1 MRPVSL
7 IAMDDDDRPDS
18 IMRGTPI
25 LFRAGNCHPVDG
37 SQGCRGSGARLD
49 AGSRRDQLGQ
59 LSGARPAIGLHQADT
74 QRVQDHRL
82 GRGKKAADRA
92 PARPGDDK
100 PPKVILDFIEYSE
113 PGCDSPRRV
122 GVNVIEQQGIID
134 SVKVVWRAE
143 ELNLERG
150 RTLFKKDEMWSVY
163 LSYIPHNVKVQ
174 LLAIAEGPKG
184 TTTLGKDI
192 SRYCDEDEE

>member
-1 MRPVSL
+1 
-7 IAMDDDDRPDS
+7 MDDDDRPDS
-18 IMRGTPI
+18 IMRGDPDPVPGRQLPPLSTAAKVAAVVGLVSMLAAGGINWASSQEPDQPSVYIKPTPSESRTI
-25 LFRAGNCHPVDG
+25 ASAG
-37 SQGCRGSGARLD
+37 
-49 AGSRRDQLGQ
+49 
-59 LSGARPAIGLHQADT
+59 
-74 QRVQDHRL
+74 
-82 GRGKKAADRA
+82 GKKAADRA